1 MQVSNFG
8 KGTCLNTK
16 VDVDTYKS
24 REFDEVPYLDA
35 IATLNE
41 KENELIIF
49 AVNKNQNEKIEFET
63 NIDNIKPEKIIEA
76 TQFFGYDVKQT
87 NEDQSMELQNLS
99 VDVTENKISTSLEPL
114 S

>member
-8 KGTCLNTK
+8 KGICLDAN
-16 VDVDTYKS
+16 VDVETYKS
-24 REFDEVPYLDA
+24 REFAEVPYLDA

-49 AVNKNQNEKIEFET
+49 AVNKNQNEKIEFKT
-63 NIDNIKPEKIIEA
+63 NIDNIKLDKLIEA

-87 NEDQSMELQNLS
+87 NEDHSMELQNLS
-99 VDVTENKISTSLEPL
+99 VDVCENRISASLEPL